1 MALKGFTF
9 YRTYCDVMDEMAT
22 EKEQKDL
29 VFAIV
34 RYLMYDEDL
43 EEKLTKNVRIA
54 FKCLKPNLKTS
65 RSRSDSGKAGM
76 ESRYANKPITNGY
89 QTPNKNLTS
98 LSLSSSLSS
107 RSSDAPAACGK
118 CGGALSP
125 TGAHKGPKSMYLCES
140 CGEEVWS

>member
-65 RSRSDSGKAGM
+65 RSRSESGKAGM

-98 LSLSSSLSS
+98 LSSSLSS
-107 RSSDAPAACGK
+107 RSSDAPAACPR
-118 CGGALSP
+118 CGGTLAKTAS
-125 TGAHKGPKSMYLCES
+125 HKGDRTMYRCNL